1 MKYTQT
7 KQIMLEKKLEQSSEV
22 DIRSVN
28 IDDVED
34 ISNIKIDSKKSR
46 VERILDFL
54 DTCKNPYL
62 FKVNGVIVQIVFSD
76 NSNVN
81 ASECISRALKNDIVK

>member
-1 MKYTQT
+1 MKYTQA
-7 KQIMLEKKLEQSSEV
+7 KQIMLEKKLEQSSEI
-22 DIRSVN
+22 DIKNVN

-34 ISNIKIDSKKSR
+34 ISNIKIDKEKSS

-62 FKVNGVIVQIVFSD
+62 FKVNGIIVQIGFSD
-76 NSNVN
+76 DSNMN
-81 ASECISRALKNDIVK
+81 ASECVSRALKNDIVK